1 MAAPQIVVPAMDI
14 RVHGQVPAEAA
25 HILTPDALRFVGYLH
40 TRFELRRQA
49 SANYSSYHFLST
61 RSLHAA
67 LWKHNWRP
75 EALCLKFANS
85 FLLTQCLARPQILC
99 TACHDC

>member
-49 SANYSSYHFLST
+49 STICLCHNLLSM

-67 LWKHNWRP
+67 LRQHKWRSKH
-75 EALCLKFANS
+75 FA
-85 FLLTQCLARPQILC
+85 
-99 TACHDC
+99 